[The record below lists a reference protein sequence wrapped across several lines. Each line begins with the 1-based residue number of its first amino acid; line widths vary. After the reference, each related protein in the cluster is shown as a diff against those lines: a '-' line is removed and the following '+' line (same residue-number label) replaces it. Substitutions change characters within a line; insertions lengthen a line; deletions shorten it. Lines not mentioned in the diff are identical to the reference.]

1 MMFGNA
7 KQSIPQRFMDK
18 IEIDQKV
25 KEAEIRI
32 TDYLASFGDVLTIEQ
47 CRHIRECVRR
57 YRGKLKPLYEKQEF
71 LRKSCEAFI
80 AQRRA
85 GPGGM
90 A

>member
-1 MMFGNA
+1 M
-7 KQSIPQRFMDK
+7 
-18 IEIDQKV
+18 EVDQKV

-32 TDYLASFGDVLTIEQ
+32 ADYIASFGNVLTIEQ
-47 CRHIRECVRR
+47 CRYIKEWVRQRREE
-57 YRGKLKPLYEKQEF
+57 LKPLYEKQEF

-85 GPGGM
+85 GPGGL

>member
-1 MMFGNA
+1 MFSNA
-7 KQSIPQRFMDK
+7 TQSIPQRFLDK
-18 IEIDQKV
+18 MEVDRKV
-25 KEAEIRI
+25 KDAEIKI
-32 TDYLASFGDVLTIEQ
+32 ADYISSFGNVLTIEQ

-57 YRGKLKPLYEKQEF
+57 YREKLKPLYEKQEF

-85 GPGGM
+85 GPGGT